1 MEPRLFQ
8 LRGATLAE
16 LKHRIRREH
25 GEDALIVAADRV
37 TVGGIRG
44 FFARQHYEVTVEVP
58 PRRRAAHALDLP
70 ARLGIAALLDD
81 ADEQESQL
89 GPRVAALPSVTP
101 VSTES
106 EGFAA
111 LMDELTFATA
121 RSEAAPVPDDG
132 ASRAQSTLLAVA
144 NREEAA
150 TPPATAQRTVA
161 PVVPRVLSGRGD
173 LVLLIGLTDQALE
186 VARTMIAR
194 ANGGELRVGGLLA
207 ATGIDRVDDR
217 RTAGAARAVGV
228 EREHPVF
235 VAFGLGRS
243 LVEVSHDFAL
253 RAASLGTLHADQIW
267 VVADATQKAADTDRW
282 VQLIAAEVPVDG
294 AVGIGREYTSTP
306 ESLASLELPVLW
318 HSTAE
323 LAAPTTRRAARGM
336 AGHGSR

>member
-1 MEPRLFQ
+1 MEE
-8 LRGATLAE
+8 LRQ
-16 LKHRIRREH
+16 RIHREH
-25 GEDALIVAADRV
+25 GEGALIVSADRV

-81 ADEQESQL
+81 ADEQESKL
-89 GPRVAALPSVTP
+89 RPRGAALPSVTP

-121 RSEAAPVPDDG
+121 RFEAAPVPALADG
-132 ASRAQSTLLAVA
+132 
-144 NREEAA
+144 EAA
-150 TPPATAQRTVA
+150 AISPATAQRAVV

-173 LVLLIGLTDQALE
+173 LVLVIGLIDPVLE
-186 VARTMIAR
+186 VCRAMIAR

-207 ATGIDRVDDR
+207 AAGIDRVDDR

-228 EREHPVF
+228 ERELPVF

-243 LVEVSHDFAL
+243 PIDVSDDFAL

-267 VVADATQKAADTDRW
+267 VVVDATQKAADTDRW

-294 AVGIGREYTSTP
+294 AVGVGRECTSTP

-318 HSTAE
+318 HTTAE
-323 LAAPTTRRAARGM
+323 PAAPTTRRAARGM
-336 AGHGSR
+336 TGHGSR